1 MRTFDNT
8 LILSSVILQDVVS
21 VVVDVVVGD
30 VDRDAP

>member
-1 MRTFDNT
+1 MRFFD
-8 LILSSVILQDVVS
+8 SVSLYSNVFLPVGVS

>member
-8 LILSSVILQDVVS
+8 IILNSVVLQDVVS
-21 VVVDVVVGD
+21 VVVVVVGD